1 MPNSRIFSEKNRR
14 IIEPIVQ
21 TIFTNPFKDEIQQLN
36 RRILGDRYAGPD
48 KPQSSFAEGLTP
60 SENQKA
66 ILQSCRSLVDK
77 ARKKIIAQSIPAEH
91 PDYSLYE
98 HLIYY
103 LSFQDLSQSID
114 RFILRC
120 IEKPDTNPEW
130 KDFKE
135 LKAYYDFYLK
145 PDGKD
150 YPTHYTLPE
159 ISAFFFQIRR
169 AFFHT
174 YTSLAGA
181 SPAITTLRARVWD
194 SIFTHNMERYL
205 RALYG
210 RMNDIYTLI
219 TGPSGSGKELVAR
232 CIGLSRFIPFDEKTR
247 TFERNFMDAYFPVN
261 LSALSSTL
269 IESELFGHRRGAFT
283 GALQDKTGY
292 FESTGQFGTIFLD
305 EIGDTD
311 AKIQVKLLRVLQSK
325 EFQRLGD
332 TKARKFEGKVMA
344 ATNIDLLQSIENG
357 TFRADLYYR
366 LCADQI
372 ETPPLASILDG
383 NAEEAELLVR
393 FIAARTAGP
402 DEVDQLADETLRYIN
417 TRLPSHYDWPGNF
430 RELEQCVRNILV
442 HGEYH
447 PHAVALAEETSASH
461 AQDAFVRGAY
471 TLNGLIEA
479 YVSQEYRRTPSL
491 SEVGM
496 RLQADPRTIKKHL
509 NQRSG

>member
-1 MPNSRIFSEKNRR
+1 MPLSRIFSTKNRK
-14 IIEPIVQ
+14 IIEPIIQ
-21 TIFTNPFKDEIQQLN
+21 TIFTNPFKEEVQELN
-36 RRILGDRYAGPD
+36 RKILGDAYRGPQM
-48 KPQSSFAEGLTP
+48 PQSSFAEGVAP

-66 ILQSCRSLVDK
+66 ILQTCRELIDT
-77 ARKKIIAQSIPAEH
+77 ARKKIVAHSITPEH

-103 LSFQDLSQSID
+103 LCYQDLSQSLD
-114 RFILRC
+114 RYIMRC
-120 IEKPDTNPEW
+120 IEKPEANPEW

-135 LKAYYDFYLK
+135 LRAYYDFYLK
-145 PDGKD
+145 PEGRDF
-150 YPTHYTLPE
+150 PTLYSPAEL
-159 ISAFFFQIRR
+159 SAFFFQIRR

-174 YTSLAGA
+174 FTTIAGT
-181 SPAITTLRARVWD
+181 SPAITELRARVWD

-205 RALYG
+205 RSLYH

-219 TGPSGSGKELVAR
+219 TGPSGSGKEVVAR

-247 TFERNFMDAYFPVN
+247 AFERNFMEAYFPIN

-283 GALQDKTGY
+283 GALQDKVGY
-292 FESTGQFGTIFLD
+292 FESTGRYGTIFLD

-311 AKIQVKLLRVLQSK
+311 AKIQVKLLRVLQSR

-332 TKARKFEGKVMA
+332 TKTRKFEGKVMA
-344 ATNIDLLQSIENG
+344 ATNIDLLKAIEKG
-357 TFRADLYYR
+357 AFREDFYYR

-383 NAEEAELLVR
+383 NAEETELLVR

-402 DEVDQLADETLRYIN
+402 EEIQELTEETLRYIKAN
-417 TRLPSHYDWPGNF
+417 LPTNYDWPGNF
-430 RELEQCVRNILV
+430 RELEQCVRNIMV

-447 PHAVALAEETSASH
+447 PHAMALLEESATSD
-461 AQDAFVRGAY
+461 AQNAFAHGGY
-471 TLNGLIEA
+471 TLSQLIET
-479 YVSQEYRRTPSL
+479 YVTQEYQRTPNL

-496 RLQADPRTIKKHL
+496 RLQADPRTIKKYL
-509 NQRSG
+509 SKNSA